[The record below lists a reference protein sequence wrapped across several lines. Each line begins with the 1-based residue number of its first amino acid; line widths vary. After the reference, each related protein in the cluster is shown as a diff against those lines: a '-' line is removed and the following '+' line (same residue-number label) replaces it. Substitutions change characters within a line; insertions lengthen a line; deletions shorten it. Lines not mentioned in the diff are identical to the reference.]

1 MARDSVDEMDPEYQ
15 KKVYE
20 VRVHSPSDIGN
31 SQRQSEHDAHVDTE
45 QRPPPPLPRHLHQR
59 RSFSS
64 PPLLQTQVNF
74 VVDTGAQS
82 TILSADVAD
91 ATGISRV
98 MDERNAVDIVSVVY
112 MR

>member
-1 MARDSVDEMDPEYQ
+1 MDPEYQ

-20 VRVHSPSDIGN
+20 VPAHSPFDIGD
-31 SQRQSEHDAHVDTE
+31 SQRQPEHDTHVDHE
-45 QRPPPPLPRHLHQR
+45 QRPSSSLPRHLHQR

-82 TILSADVAD
+82 TILSADVAE
-91 ATGISRV
+91 ATGIARV
-98 MDERNAVDIVSVVY
+98 MDERNAVETIFALHS
-112 MR
+112 